1 MTRGR
6 FLPAGA
12 LAAALLAGCGA
23 LPPTAP
29 PASFAP
35 VLTRALPSVVGIYA
49 LQRRED
55 CEGADA
61 ATRDIDEPHVGAGF
75 VIDREGR
82 IATAAHIIDEA
93 ECIVVRYADG
103 RVAEAR
109 PLVVDRPSDIAV
121 LAAPAGMA
129 PVAPVGRS
137 AALRPGDWVLAVGEP
152 FGLGRSVSAG
162 VVGATDRHFVEDEEI
177 VFIQSDVSVN
187 PGVSGGPLLDG
198 WGNVVGMNVRMIV
211 SQAGTAGLSLSLP
224 VELVLRTA
232 RHASEQVPP
241 ARLRL
246 GADFTDP
253 SPIDSFASRRSDTRG
268 VLILSVHA
276 DGVAQALGLRSGDVL
291 VSFNGRAV
299 SGSGDLVRQLLAW
312 QRPGGTRATVIRAGR
327 KVHLQVPDDARA
339 PVPQAVGPGDA
350 PGSEVKP

>member
-1 MTRGR
+1 MRFLKGNGSVGQKNPDLHDGREAPPCGQQEGKDAFEEPGAVRRPSHGEARPARGRLVTRGW

-61 ATRDIDEPHVGAGF
+61 ATRDIDEPQVGAGF

-121 LAAPAGMA
+121 LAAPAGIA
-129 PVAPVGRS
+129 PAAPVGRS

-152 FGLGRSVSAG
+152 FGLGRSV
-162 VVGATDRHFVEDEEI
+162 
-177 VFIQSDVSVN
+177 
-187 PGVSGGPLLDG
+187 
-198 WGNVVGMNVRMIV
+198 
-211 SQAGTAGLSLSLP
+211 
-224 VELVLRTA
+224 
-232 RHASEQVPP
+232 
-241 ARLRL
+241 
-246 GADFTDP
+246 
-253 SPIDSFASRRSDTRG
+253 
-268 VLILSVHA
+268 
-276 DGVAQALGLRSGDVL
+276 
-291 VSFNGRAV
+291 
-299 SGSGDLVRQLLAW
+299 
-312 QRPGGTRATVIRAGR
+312 
-327 KVHLQVPDDARA
+327 A
-339 PVPQAVGPGDA
+339 P
-350 PGSEVKP
+350 